1 MKMQTAIAA
10 RSNEARREITAR
22 GIAERTPGVE
32 DVMKRVSSPSQ
43 LPGAKVVLPGLLV
56 EVSENQKEQQ
66 SHHGRYDKQTD
77 RDAVHGAKTATSA
90 RVINNF

>member
-1 MKMQTAIAA
+1 
-10 RSNEARREITAR
+10 
-22 GIAERTPGVE
+22 
-32 DVMKRVSSPSQ
+32 MKRVSSPSQ

-66 SHHGRYDKQTD
+66 GNHGRYYKQTN

-90 RVINNF
+90 RVISNF